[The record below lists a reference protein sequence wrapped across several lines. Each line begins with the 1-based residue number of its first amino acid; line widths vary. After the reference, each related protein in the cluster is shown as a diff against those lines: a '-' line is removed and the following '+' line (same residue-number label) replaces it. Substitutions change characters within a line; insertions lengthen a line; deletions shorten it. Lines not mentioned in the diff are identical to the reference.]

1 MFKIIAV
8 VLIVVILAFLA
19 YVATK
24 PDTFRIERTQIIK
37 ATPEAVFGY
46 INDLHRFNS
55 WNPFAR
61 VDPSLKLVYSGPA
74 SGIGAAYQWDGTG
87 KAGTGHMEIV
97 GSSPPS
103 GVTMRL
109 EFKKP
114 FAADNIVTFTIT
126 SDGPGTMV
134 GWAMTG
140 QSTYLQKVFGTI
152 FNMDKTVGGE
162 FDKGLA
168 NLKTLAEG

>member
-8 VLIVVILAFLA
+8 VFIVVILAFLA

-24 PDTFRIERTQIIK
+24 PDTFRIERARIIK
-37 ATPEAVFGY
+37 ATPDAVFGF
-46 INDLHRFNS
+46 IDDLHRFNS

-61 VDPSLKLVYSGPA
+61 TDPSLRLVYSGPA

-87 KAGTGHMEIV
+87 KAGTGQMEIV

-114 FAADNIVTFTIT
+114 FAAKNLVTFTLT
-126 SDGPGTMV
+126 PDGPATKV
-134 GWAMTG
+134 TWAMTG
-140 QSTYLQKVFGTI
+140 QSTYLQKLFGTI
-152 FNMDKTVGGE
+152 FNMDKMVGGE
-162 FDKGLA
+162 FDNGLT
-168 NLKTLAEG
+168 NLKALAEG